1 MRDKNSEMK
10 HVESIANAMRSLM
23 DQEPNSSGA
32 SGSGASGSGAS
43 GSGSSATPLGEL
55 KPLSTLQ
62 TPLQPTQN
70 PSAQAEPERG
80 ADSGAKT
87 SSASK
92 GSGPKS
98 AAKLPD
104 LENARQSKQAQAK
117 QAQAKQAQS
126 RQSQAKQSQAEP
138 SQAKPSR
145 SEKSNGK
152 RSQAKQGPT
161 APVHANAQ
169 AAQAPSPE
177 AVASPLSRLSL
188 QLGRALAD
196 IRRGQ
201 TVESS
206 APPPPVT
213 NVPANLESLSDAL
226 EKCLF
231 ALEDEAEQSRH
242 VILEE
247 LGRFDSAQRQ
257 IIGEAHRLMTA
268 FQENAAQWL
277 NHEQKTLQRTKDE
290 IASKEALFKRI
301 IEGEN

>member
-23 DQEPNSSGA
+23 DRVPNS
-32 SGSGASGSGAS
+32 SGAS
-43 GSGSSATPLGEL
+43 GSGSSATPLDEL

-70 PSAQAEPERG
+70 PSARAEPERG

-98 AAKLPD
+98 SAKLPD
-104 LENARQSKQAQAK
+104 LENARQSKQ
-117 QAQAKQAQS
+117 
-126 RQSQAKQSQAEP
+126 SQAKPSQAKP

-161 APVHANAQ
+161 ASVHANAQ

-277 NHEQKTLQRTKDE
+277 DHEQKTLQRTKDE

>member
-23 DQEPNSSGA
+23 DQVPNSSGS

-43 GSGSSATPLGEL
+43 GSGASATPLGEL

-70 PSAQAEPERG
+70 PSARAEPERG

-98 AAKLPD
+98 SAKLPD
-104 LENARQSKQAQAK
+104 LENARQSKQ
-117 QAQAKQAQS
+117 
-126 RQSQAKQSQAEP
+126 SQAKPSQAKPSQAKP

-161 APVHANAQ
+161 ASVHANAQ

-277 NHEQKTLQRTKDE
+277 DHEQKTLQRTKDE

>member
-10 HVESIANAMRSLM
+10 HVKSIANAMRSLM
-23 DQEPNSSGA
+23 DQVPNSSGS
-32 SGSGASGSGAS
+32 SGSGASGSDAS
-43 GSGSSATPLGEL
+43 GSGASATPLGEL

-70 PSAQAEPERG
+70 PSARAEPERG

-98 AAKLPD
+98 SAKLPD
-104 LENARQSKQAQAK
+104 LENARQSKQ
-117 QAQAKQAQS
+117 
-126 RQSQAKQSQAEP
+126 SQAKPSQAKP

-161 APVHANAQ
+161 ASVHANAQ

-277 NHEQKTLQRTKDE
+277 DHEQKTLQRTKDE

>member
-23 DQEPNSSGA
+23 DQVPNSSGA

-43 GSGSSATPLGEL
+43 GSGSSATPLDEL

-70 PSAQAEPERG
+70 PSARAEPERG

-98 AAKLPD
+98 SAKLPD
-104 LENARQSKQAQAK
+104 LENARQSKQ
-117 QAQAKQAQS
+117 
-126 RQSQAKQSQAEP
+126 SQAKPSQAKP

-161 APVHANAQ
+161 ASVHANAQ

-206 APPPPVT
+206 TPPPPVT

-268 FQENAAQWL
+268 FQENASQWL
-277 NHEQKTLQRTKDE
+277 DHEQKTLQRTKDE

>member
-23 DQEPNSSGA
+23 DQVPNSSGA

-43 GSGSSATPLGEL
+43 GSGSSATPLDEL

-70 PSAQAEPERG
+70 PSARAEPERG

-98 AAKLPD
+98 SAKLPD
-104 LENARQSKQAQAK
+104 LENARQSKQ
-117 QAQAKQAQS
+117 
-126 RQSQAKQSQAEP
+126 SQAKPSQAKP

-161 APVHANAQ
+161 ASVHANAQ

-268 FQENAAQWL
+268 FQENAAHWL
-277 NHEQKTLQRTKDE
+277 DHEQKTLQRTKDE

>member
-1 MRDKNSEMK
+1 MRDKNFEMK

-23 DQEPNSSGA
+23 DQVPN
-32 SGSGASGSGAS
+32 
-43 GSGSSATPLGEL
+43 GSGSSSSEAGGSGADTSPLGEI

-62 TPLQPTQN
+62 TPQQPTQN
-70 PSAQAEPERG
+70 RSVQALPELG
-80 ADSGAKT
+80 ADGAAKT
-87 SSASK
+87 SSALK
-92 GSGPKS
+92 GSAPKAS
-98 AAKLPD
+98 TKPPD
-104 LENARQSKQAQAK
+104 QEKSRQSKPSQARPS
-117 QAQAKQAQS
+117 QS
-126 RQSQAKQSQAEP
+126 KPSQAKP

-145 SEKSNGK
+145 PEKSNGK
-152 RSQAKQGPT
+152 RSLAKRGQT
-161 APVHANAQ
+161 ASVHAHAQ
-169 AAQAPSPE
+169 DAQVPSPE

-201 TVESS
+201 TVETS
-206 APPPPVT
+206 APPSKVS
-213 NVPANLESLSDAL
+213 NVPADLESLSEAL

-231 ALEDEAEQSRH
+231 ALEDEAEQSRS

-277 NHEQKTLQRTKDE
+277 GHEQKTLQRMKDE

-301 IEGEN
+301 IEGEE